1 MRFINLLFHKLDNPT
16 FSVIEGN
23 FAGELTTDK
32 KPGKKIPFEKFI
44 SKLLPKLFLSVTKK
58 NIDFFNLKLIN
69 GPQNLNLKKVVFK
82 YCKLYLRNRLQQC
95 QGKEY

>member
-1 MRFINLLFHKLDNPT
+1 MRFINLLSHKLDNPT

-32 KPGKKIPFEKFI
+32 KPGKKFHLKNLFSNYYLNFFI
-44 SKLLPKLFLSVTKK
+44 GYQK

-69 GPQNLNLKKVVFK
+69 GPQNLNLKTVVFK
-82 YCKLYLRNRLQQC
+82 YCNLYLRNRLQQC